1 MYTLDFFY
9 FEKMTTQIG
18 SHFCL
23 FYSQKKG
30 PRDIEIVGIKA
41 QIASVATIQWHSA
54 VVELNDIRGI

>member
-1 MYTLDFFY
+1 MYTLGLFY

-41 QIASVATIQWHSA
+41 QIASAATVQWHS
-54 VVELNDIRGI
+54 G

>member
-1 MYTLDFFY
+1 
-9 FEKMTTQIG
+9 MTTQIG

-41 QIASVATIQWHSA
+41 QIASAATVQWHSGWG
-54 VVELNDIRGI
+54 EWYKGYKEF